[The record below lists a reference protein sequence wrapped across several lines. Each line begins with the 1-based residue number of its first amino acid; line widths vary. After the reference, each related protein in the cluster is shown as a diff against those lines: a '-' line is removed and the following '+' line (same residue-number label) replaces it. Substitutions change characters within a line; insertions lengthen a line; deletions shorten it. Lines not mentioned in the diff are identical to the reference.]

1 MGVIS
6 QTNPRHR
13 LRSRLLCWPV
23 GVLQAGRVID
33 RPKERLRG
41 AQRKRVCGSLAL
53 ADTSGSTADS
63 TIGLCETLYGRSLT
77 REEQEDAEEIW
88 RQITRS
94 Q

>member
-1 MGVIS
+1 M
-6 QTNPRHR
+6 
-13 LRSRLLCWPV
+13 
-23 GVLQAGRVID
+23 
-33 RPKERLRG
+33 
-41 AQRKRVCGSLAL
+41 

-63 TIGLCETLYGRSLT
+63 TIALCEALYGRSLT